1 MLLSPSNRSS
11 IVLLKPKFY
20 CQYVD
25 DTYNRRNKNQ
35 PDELFERMNKYH
47 PNINFTVEVKP
58 SKFLDTKIYRDSNEI
73 KCIAYH
79 KENKL
84 SSQWT
89 PAVPKHCKKNVSIGD
104 LYRVMNLSSNF
115 EQEVRIRNKYI
126 NAGYPFHFIN
136 SVIDSFI
143 PGK

>member
-20 CQYVD
+20 CRYVD
-25 DTYNRRNKNQ
+25 DTYNRRKKNQ

-47 PNINFTVEVKP
+47 PNINFTAEVNP
-58 SKFLDTKIYRDSNEI
+58 SKFLDTKIYRDNNEI
-73 KCIAYH
+73 KCIGYH
-79 KENKL
+79 KETKL
-84 SSQWT
+84 PSQWT
-89 PAVPKHCKKNVSIGD
+89 SAVPKHCKKNVSIGD
-104 LYRVMNLSSNF
+104 LHRVKNLSSNV

-126 NAGYPFHFIN
+126 KAGYPFHFIN
-136 SVIDSFI
+136 SVIASFI